1 MEKASPMVKLSTN
14 TITEAYMFEFI
25 SFEEFAQYLFDRQDQ
40 AKKAAG
46 IMQGILEARS
56 PRLSDISQRM
66 PGNPVA
72 SYKAIQRFMEQADP
86 KAALH
91 RLFQEDAPFVIGDPT
106 EIERPQAKKTA
117 YVGTLK
123 DGKTRGFWLLL
134 LATPYRGRAIPCCF
148 VTYSSRTIADQADS
162 RNLEHVRAFAEIK
175 ALLGERPLVLDR
187 EFSYLGLLQNLAAEE
202 VNFVIRLNMGSK
214 PPIFTNEEG
223 RRIKPTMAQDG
234 KPKVYHQL
242 YYREQVAVN
251 LIGVWR
257 PGFRQ
262 PLWVMT
268 NLKPEKGWKI
278 YQARTKIEQSFR
290 DLKSLLCLDKV
301 MNKSQAKME
310 QMVAMMLL
318 TYTIGLLVG
327 ESLRDHFYGGP
338 EPQGREIKRTSKR
351 WTLYSGL
358 FILLKQKIQLAVA
371 TLQRLIRQV
380 QCAFELLV
388 HGNVRTNV

>member
-1 MEKASPMVKLSTN
+1 
-14 TITEAYMFEFI
+14 MFEFI
-25 SFEEFAQYLFDRQDQ
+25 SFEAFARFLFDRQDQ
-40 AKKAAG
+40 AEKAAR
-46 IMQGILEARS
+46 IMQGMLEARS
-56 PRLSDISQRM
+56 PRLSDISHRM
-66 PGNPVA
+66 PGNPAA

-86 KAALH
+86 KAALQ
-91 RLFQEDAPFVIGDPT
+91 RLFQEDASFVIGDPT

-148 VTYSSRTIADQADS
+148 VTYSSRTIADQANS
-162 RNLEHVRAFAEIK
+162 RNLEHARAFAEVK
-175 ALLGERPLVLDR
+175 SLLGERPLVLDR
-187 EFSYLGLLQNLAAEE
+187 EFSYLTLLENLVAEE
-202 VNFVIRLNMGSK
+202 VNFVIRLNMGSQ

-223 RRIKPTMAQDG
+223 RRIKPTIAQDG
-234 KPKVYHQL
+234 KPKVYRQL
-242 YYREQVAVN
+242 YYKGRVPVN

-268 NLKPEKGWKI
+268 NLEPEKGWKI

-327 ESLRDHFYGGP
+327 ESIRDHLYGEQENP
-338 EPQGREIKRTSKR
+338 GRKPKRNGKR

-358 FILLKQKIQLAVA
+358 FVLLKQKIQLALDA
-371 TLQRLIRQV
+371 LQRIIRQV
-380 QCAFELLV
+380 QCSFKLLV
-388 HGNVRTNV
+388 QGDVRTNV